1 MYFFSNG
8 KLLKQLDKFFQ
19 KKVSVN
25 LCNTGSENQ
34 LHTPKTNTVKYGTKS
49 LIYNAPLIFK
59 TFQEIT
65 ENRSLNIKI

>member
-1 MYFFSNG
+1 MYFFRNG

>member
-34 LHTPKTNTVKYGTKS
+34 LHTPKINTVKYGTKS
-49 LIYNAPLIFK
+49 LIYNASLIFK
-59 TFQEIT
+59 
-65 ENRSLNIKI
+65 NLSRNN

>member
-1 MYFFSNG
+1 MYFFRNG

-34 LHTPKTNTVKYGTKS
+34 LHTPKMNTVKYGTKS